1 MTRPP
6 RSADPAE
13 RILDELLLRA
23 PRHPAPPALR
33 ARLRL
38 LVGPAARPA
47 PRPRAWAALAPAL
60 AAGLVLVAGGLL
72 VGRAGREGGEAGALV
87 AEAVNDHLRVL
98 ARQQPPDIASGGPH
112 QVKPW
117 FEGRLDFAPDVPSPP
132 GDDVRLKGGSVG
144 YVFDRKAAVLE
155 YAARGH
161 AATLLVFRAGGRP
174 WPEARAASRVG
185 FQIVLWRSGDL
196 GHALVSDL
204 PAPELAEVA
213 AALGA
218 GAAPRGAH

>member
-1 MTRPP
+1 MTRTPGG
-6 RSADPAE
+6 SDPAE
-13 RILDELLLRA
+13 RVLDELLRRA
-23 PRHPAPPALR
+23 PRHAAPPALR

-38 LVGPAARPA
+38 LVGPAAPPA
-47 PRPRAWAALAPAL
+47 PRRAAWSALAPAL

-72 VGRAGREGGEAGALV
+72 VGRAGRDAEAGGLAT
-87 AEAVNDHLRVL
+87 EAVNDHLRVL
-98 ARQQPPDIASGGPH
+98 ARQQPPDIASGGSH

-117 FEGRLDFAPDVPSPP
+117 FEGKLDFAPDVPTPS
-132 GDDVRLKGGSVG
+132 GDDVRLKGGSIG

-174 WPEARAASRVG
+174 WPGARAASQAG
-185 FQIVLWRSGDL
+185 FQVVLWRAGDL

-204 PAPELAEVA
+204 PAQELAEVA

-218 GAAPRGAH
+218 GAPGRHAH